1 MLTIIPFSPR
11 YFSTLSSWFA
21 SEEDVVQWGGPLV
34 HYPLDDPQMQAM
46 LDAGQTDPPERLCWM
61 AVDGE
66 EPAGHAQLAFDW
78 QNGNARLGRVAINPK
93 LRGQGLAVPMLQLVI
108 RKAFS
113 YPEIARL
120 ELRVYS
126 FNQPAIHTYERLG
139 FVPEGV
145 RREGPLVN
153 GVRWDVEAMT
163 LSRTGPAR
171 VKPEDA

>member
-1 MLTIIPFSPR
+1 MLILIPFSPL
-11 YFSTLSSWFA
+11 YFSILSSWFA

-34 HYPLDDPQMQAM
+34 HYPLDDHQMQEM
-46 LDAGQTDPPERLCWM
+46 LDAGLTNPPGRLCWM

-66 EPAGHAQLAFDW
+66 KPVGHAQLAFDW

-93 LRGQGLAVPMLQLVI
+93 LRGQGLAVPMLRLVI

-120 ELRVYS
+120 ELSVYS
-126 FNQPAIHTYERLG
+126 FNQPAIRTYERLG
-139 FVPEGV
+139 FVHEGG

-153 GVRWDVEAMT
+153 GVRWDVETMA
-163 LSRTGPAR
+163 LLRTDLAR
-171 VKPEDA
+171 VKPDDA